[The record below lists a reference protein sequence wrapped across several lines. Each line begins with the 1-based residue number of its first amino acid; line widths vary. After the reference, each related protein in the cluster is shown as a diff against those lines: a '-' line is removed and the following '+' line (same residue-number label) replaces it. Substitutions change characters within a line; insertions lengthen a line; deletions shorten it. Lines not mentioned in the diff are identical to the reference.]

1 MIPDVS
7 GQPFWVQLVA
17 GIGFLG
23 IVVLVMGT
31 LPPFRGWIERWR
43 DKNFPPRE

>member
-7 GQPFWVQLVA
+7 NQPLWVQLAA

-23 IVVLVMGT
+23 VVVLVMGT

-43 DKNFPPRE
+43 DKNFPPRD